1 MLFILFFNFDVC
13 THCLVCRAGR
23 LPEKGRVLFAVRDIS
38 ALELVLVDPGT
49 VVGPN
54 YKSEPVCL
62 QVGGAGGG
70 TAADNTP
77 LLQCLRMVTSGHR
90 CSGCGY
96 PVCDQARR
104 PPAQEM

>member
-1 MLFILFFNFDVC
+1 M
-13 THCLVCRAGR
+13 CRAGR

-70 TAADNTP
+70 
-77 LLQCLRMVTSGHR
+77 
-90 CSGCGY
+90 
-96 PVCDQARR
+96 PV
-104 PPAQEM
+104 

>member
-1 MLFILFFNFDVC
+1 MALLVHGLFGDYILNLTVC
-13 THCLVCRAGR
+13 HGYCGCLHRPLCRAGR
-23 LPEKGRVLFAVRDIS
+23 LPEKGRVLFAVRDIA

-70 TAADNTP
+70 A
-77 LLQCLRMVTSGHR
+77 V
-90 CSGCGY
+90 
-96 PVCDQARR
+96 
-104 PPAQEM
+104 

>member
-13 THCLVCRAGR
+13 THCALCRAGR

-70 TAADNTP
+70 PAAA
-77 LLQCLRMVTSGHR
+77 V
-90 CSGCGY
+90 
-96 PVCDQARR
+96 
-104 PPAQEM
+104 